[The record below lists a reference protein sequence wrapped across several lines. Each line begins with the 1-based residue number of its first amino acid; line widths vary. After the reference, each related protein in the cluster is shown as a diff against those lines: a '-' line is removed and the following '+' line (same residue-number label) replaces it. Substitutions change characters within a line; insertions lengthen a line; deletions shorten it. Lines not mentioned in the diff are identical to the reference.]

1 MMFGDLLKCVIV
13 GVGVLTLGPIILAL
27 SEWEDE

>member
-1 MMFGDLLKCVIV
+1 MIGDLLKCVAV
-13 GVGVLTLGPIILAL
+13 GVGFLTLGPIVIAL

>member
-1 MMFGDLLKCVIV
+1 MFGDLLKCVVV
-13 GVGVLTLGPIILAL
+13 GVGFLTIGPMVIAL